1 VIGEVVFVD
10 TAIVV
15 GFVGGMSVVLA
26 EAAATAAATEA
37 AAVEG
42 VID

>member
-1 VIGEVVFVD
+1 MIGEVVFVD

-26 EAAATAAATEA
+26 EAAA
-37 AAVEG
+37 VEG